1 MESIQ
6 QRKSNPLVSLM
17 RQPKIYIKLP
27 SQGKFWPQGSL
38 NKTVNDEYPV
48 YSMTAKDELVLKTP
62 DALMN
67 GQAVVDVI
75 HSCMPNIVN
84 AWQTPS
90 IDVDTILIAIRLAT
104 YGESMDMTYNIAGE
118 ELNYNIDLRTVLDQ
132 ISSTATWDERIEIG
146 TEMVIFVRPVN
157 YELMSKASIQAFESQ
172 KIINLV
178 NDTTMSEEQK
188 VDVFKESFKKLTEIT
203 IGIINQS
210 VYKIESVVGT
220 TEDPQDIQEF
230 MENSDKSIFD
240 AVKKRL
246 DKMKLLN
253 TTRPMKIATS
263 AELQEKGYPT
273 EIEAPITF
281 DPSSF
286 FV

>member
-230 MENSDKSIFD
+230 MENSDKYIFD